1 MFTPLK
7 PTEAD
12 FIDVTVLSTPQPQAT
27 STVQRKSTLENNVLD
42 RGIEEAIC
50 KQFVKDKNDITRKST
65 DSSLGILDSISSF
78 LAEVSGIEEVEKQS
92 ESKLDIECA
101 RKLLQRC
108 SDIKST
114 SITYDTN
121 KENNTNFQN
130 LSSNI
135 IPSTLI
141 DYGQSVCSNQINL
154 QNENI
159 SHSVKD
165 KANSVVFE
173 PKEIS
178 ARSSGLSRSSENNL
192 SSLAS
197 SKNLNQMTFD
207 TTTAEFMAQFSN
219 EDFRPASEMV
229 SQLLADEASW
239 QQSYPYALPT
249 TASSEKEYL
258 NFSCFSGIMGEL
270 DLSVESCAGH
280 KVSVSEFFRRKC
292 GNFGELS
299 DTGVERPSLGLSV
312 NSPKKKDHLIP
323 LVDST
328 CSSVTEGITY
338 LHLLKQISC
347 ISKRLF
353 LLVDSSIGPNIAKDK
368 TQNIP
373 NITKDVE
380 EQSIMSLT
388 SIAQALQDIDSGTP
402 RRLVDQLIMAKKKKK
417 STQAQEKSV
426 VRDTYILSP
435 SSRKSMPATSNKNT
449 DNFGKDVA
457 LLNLSSKLSLD
468 SKIINETVD
477 IKHSVPR
484 MLSFDS
490 DSGTKINY
498 EAISQELKKELSSGN
513 LPSLYSQ
520 ELKSLL
526 EDSKLTLP
534 NYTENKISSHTSK
547 INAMISQEEKSAGL
561 EEEEIGKKENI
572 KKENVSCKDRSE
584 IQNISNLQEFYVNN
598 VVIGK
603 GTEELC
609 SCIVAIPREIDIE
622 LLNKSDRWVI
632 CALSVN
638 QIQGDKHNVRL
649 TLPKDV
655 ILIKPNAEQHV
666 KISVIVV
673 KMCKPIIAVLNI
685 TVSDMV
691 TRIEWIMKHIICLK
705 PEEVDINV
713 SNPSQKK
720 ELDFQYIA
728 ENSMAVLPITI
739 KNKNNVD
746 VPIKI
751 SILQNEPAIFSLEN
765 PEESQYITLKSQEV
779 RTTNVRCKA
788 VAQKNTETQQRSLQR
803 YAGTLIIQ
811 NESTPENSII
821 IQEIPLIVQVGICKI
836 QTIDTDLPLVV
847 PNKQS
852 KSLTVINLGTIPTLI
867 TASFIQEIELTKNSK
882 CFSVEPENLLVQ
894 PRETRCF
901 FITYKQQT
909 TDTPKMYAKIKL
921 TAAGDDHYYSVI
933 GDSNTYTEAEN
944 ENVRCDTPQYLP
956 PVSSPS
962 SPHSVVSNKSGVS
975 GRISPLSS
983 VSGLTVTGDKIP
995 IRTTHAALIWNS
1007 VKTGKSEIREF
1018 TIRNTSNNKIRIQAI
1033 ISDSEKNFRFLR
1045 ERQPVGAIVLAL
1057 QGLESRML
1065 SVLFSPHHI
1074 GAAAGKII
1082 FRHYEPK
1089 REESEP
1095 GSSKVLFLYG
1105 YGGYSKVEISEAF
1118 KDTGG
1123 KMWLSLGIL
1132 RCGRTPRAKIKLQ
1145 NIGDLCSYVK
1155 IKLIPKAVYPT
1166 MASSWQVNP
1175 TEFLLNSKDVQWVT
1189 LEFEPR
1195 KEDLALL
1202 QRSNVSHVGTLLI
1215 THGDEPTRWRIRR
1228 LYNKMKETGELSG
1241 NENETFRNIIQP
1253 LCKTF
1258 SGEQLISDINAIR
1271 DSVQNLGDL
1280 CQGIRQH
1287 EIMLTV
1293 EVCADE
1299 TMSVLH
1305 DNADESQMF
1314 YSLCSDNSQ
1323 IYEGNGESF
1332 LPSETFVANSTLQ
1345 NGMNASDFIISPSVV
1360 ILTPPTRSEAVVT
1373 IRSPCTVAE
1382 PFETALSNTEYL
1394 KVVPAEG
1401 MIPTR
1406 RDFQL
1411 KIHCKR
1417 KIERNFNAVLEIY
1430 TENKKF
1436 DVQIKVTVK

>member
-7 PTEAD
+7 STEAD

-42 RGIEEAIC
+42 RNIEEAIS
-50 KQFVKDKNDITRKST
+50 KQFVKDKNAITRKST

-78 LAEVSGIEEVEKQS
+78 LAEISGVEEVEKQS

-114 SITYDTN
+114 SIIYDTN
-121 KENNTNFQN
+121 KENNTNIQN

-135 IPSTLI
+135 IPSTLT
-141 DYGQSVCSNQINL
+141 DYGQSVPCSNQINL

-178 ARSSGLSRSSENNL
+178 ARSSGLSRSSETNL
-192 SSLAS
+192 SSSAS
-197 SKNLNQMTFD
+197 SKSLNQITFD
-207 TTTAEFMAQFSN
+207 ATTAELMAQFNN
-219 EDFRPASEMV
+219 EDFRPASEMA
-229 SQLLADEASW
+229 SQMLADEVSW
-239 QQSYPYALPT
+239 QQNYPYALPT

-258 NFSCFSGIMGEL
+258 NLSCFSGIMGEL

-299 DTGVERPSLGLSV
+299 ETGVERPSLGLSV
-312 NSPKKKDHLIP
+312 NSPKKKDHLTP

-328 CSSVTEGITY
+328 CSSVTE
-338 LHLLKQISC
+338 
-347 ISKRLF
+347 
-353 LLVDSSIGPNIAKDK
+353 DSSIGANIAKDK

-373 NITKDVE
+373 NITKDAE

-388 SIAQALQDIDSGTP
+388 SIAQALQDIDNGTP

-417 STQAQEKSV
+417 SSQVQEKGV
-426 VRDTYILSP
+426 VSDTYTLSP
-435 SSRKSMPATSNKNT
+435 SSRKSMPATSNRNI
-449 DNFGKDVA
+449 DNFGKDMG

-468 SKIINETVD
+468 SRIINESVN
-477 IKHSVPR
+477 IKHSIPR
-484 MLSFDS
+484 LLSFDS
-490 DSGTKINY
+490 NSGAKINY

-526 EDSKLTLP
+526 EDSKLTRP
-534 NYTENKISSHTSK
+534 NYTENKISPHTSK
-547 INAMISQEEKSAGL
+547 INAMISYEEKSTGL

-572 KKENVSCKDRSE
+572 KKENVSYKDRSE
-584 IQNISNLQEFYVNN
+584 IRIQDISNLQESYVNN

-603 GTEELC
+603 RTEELC

-649 TLPKDV
+649 TLPKNV
-655 ILIKPNAEQHV
+655 TLIKPNAEQHV
-666 KISVIVV
+666 KITVTVV

-685 TVSDMV
+685 TMSDMV

-728 ENSMAVLPITI
+728 ENSIAVLPITI

-746 VPIKI
+746 IPIKI

-765 PEESQYITLKSQEV
+765 PEESQHITLKSQEV

-788 VAQKNTETQQRSLQR
+788 FAQKNTETQQRSLQR
-803 YAGTLIIQ
+803 YTGTLIIQ

-821 IQEIPLIVQVGICKI
+821 IQEIPLIVQVGIYKI

-852 KSLTVINLGTIPTLI
+852 KPLTVINLGTIPTLI
-867 TASFIQEIELTKNSK
+867 TTSFIQEIELTKNSK
-882 CFSVEPENLLVQ
+882 YFSVEPESLLVQ
-894 PRETRCF
+894 PRETGCF

-909 TDTPKMYAKIKL
+909 LGTPKMYAKIKL
-921 TAAGDDHYYSVI
+921 TAANNDYYYSVI
-933 GDSNTYTEAEN
+933 GESSTCTEAEN
-944 ENVRCDTPQYLP
+944 ENARCETPQYLP

-975 GRISPLSS
+975 GRNSPLSS
-983 VSGLTVTGDKIP
+983 VSGSTVTGDKIP

-1033 ISDSEKNFRFLR
+1033 ISDSKKNFRFLR
-1045 ERQPVGAIVLAL
+1045 ERQAVGTIVLAL
-1057 QGLESRML
+1057 QGSESRML

-1074 GAAAGKII
+1074 GAAAGKIV
-1082 FRHYEPK
+1082 FKHYEPN
-1089 REESEP
+1089 REEFES
-1095 GSSKVLFLYG
+1095 GSTKVLFLYG

-1132 RCGRTPRAKIKLQ
+1132 SCGRSPRAKIKLQ

-1175 TEFLLNSKDVQWVT
+1175 SELLLNSKEVQWVT

-1258 SGEQLISDINAIR
+1258 SGEQLISDINTIR

-1280 CQGIRQH
+1280 CQGIHRH

-1305 DNADESQMF
+1305 DNADESQLF
-1314 YSLCSDNSQ
+1314 YSLCSDNSH

-1332 LPSETFVANSTLQ
+1332 LPSETFVANSTLKS
-1345 NGMNASDFIISPSVV
+1345 GMNADDFMISPSIV

-1382 PFETALSNTEYL
+1382 PFETSLSNTDYL
-1394 KVVPAEG
+1394 RVVPAEG

-1411 KIHCKR
+1411 KIQCKR

>member
-78 LAEVSGIEEVEKQS
+78 LAEVSGIEEVGKQS

-328 CSSVTEGITY
+328 CSSVTE
-338 LHLLKQISC
+338 
-347 ISKRLF
+347 
-353 LLVDSSIGPNIAKDK
+353 DSSIGPNIAKDK

-417 STQAQEKSV
+417 STQVQEKSV
-426 VRDTYILSP
+426 VRDTYTLSP

-490 DSGTKINY
+490 NSGTKINY

-603 GTEELC
+603 STEELC

-751 SILQNEPAIFSLEN
+751 TILQNEPAIFSLEN

-852 KSLTVINLGTIPTLI
+852 KPLTVINLGTIPTLI

-901 FITYKQQT
+901 FVTYKQQT

-921 TAAGDDHYYSVI
+921 TAAGNDHYYSVI

>member
-78 LAEVSGIEEVEKQS
+78 LAEVSGIEEVGKQS

-328 CSSVTEGITY
+328 CSSVTE
-338 LHLLKQISC
+338 
-347 ISKRLF
+347 
-353 LLVDSSIGPNIAKDK
+353 DSSIGPNIAKDK

-417 STQAQEKSV
+417 STQVQEKSV
-426 VRDTYILSP
+426 VRDTYTLSP

-457 LLNLSSKLSLD
+457 LLNRSSKLSLD

-490 DSGTKINY
+490 NSGTKINY

-603 GTEELC
+603 STEELC

-751 SILQNEPAIFSLEN
+751 TILQNEPAIFSLEN

-852 KSLTVINLGTIPTLI
+852 KPLTVINLGTIPTLI

-901 FITYKQQT
+901 FVTYKQQT

-921 TAAGDDHYYSVI
+921 TAAGNDHYYSVI

>member
-1 MFTPLK
+1 MVNPYVPIKLIFRMKIFHIQLR
-7 PTEAD
+7 
-12 FIDVTVLSTPQPQAT
+12 I
-27 STVQRKSTLENNVLD
+27 
-42 RGIEEAIC
+42 
-50 KQFVKDKNDITRKST
+50 KQI
-65 DSSLGILDSISSF
+65 
-78 LAEVSGIEEVEKQS
+78 
-92 ESKLDIECA
+92 
-101 RKLLQRC
+101 
-108 SDIKST
+108 
-114 SITYDTN
+114 
-121 KENNTNFQN
+121 
-130 LSSNI
+130 
-135 IPSTLI
+135 
-141 DYGQSVCSNQINL
+141 
-154 QNENI
+154 
-159 SHSVKD
+159 
-165 KANSVVFE
+165 VVFE

-417 STQAQEKSV
+417 STQVQEKSV
-426 VRDTYILSP
+426 VRDTYTLSP

-490 DSGTKINY
+490 NSGTKINY

-603 GTEELC
+603 STEELC

-751 SILQNEPAIFSLEN
+751 TILQNEPAIFSLEN

-852 KSLTVINLGTIPTLI
+852 KPLTVINLGTIPTLI

-901 FITYKQQT
+901 FVTYKQQT

-921 TAAGDDHYYSVI
+921 TAAGNDHYYSVI

>member
-328 CSSVTEGITY
+328 CSSVTE
-338 LHLLKQISC
+338 
-347 ISKRLF
+347 
-353 LLVDSSIGPNIAKDK
+353 DSSIGPNIAKDK

>member
-27 STVQRKSTLENNVLD
+27 STVQRKNTLENNVLD
-42 RGIEEAIC
+42 RDIEEAIC
-50 KQFVKDKNDITRKST
+50 KQFVKDKNDVTRKST
-65 DSSLGILDSISSF
+65 ESSLGILDSISSF

-92 ESKLDIECA
+92 ENKLDIECA

-108 SDIKST
+108 SDIKSA

-121 KENNTNFQN
+121 KENNTNIQN

-165 KANSVVFE
+165 KASSVVFE

-192 SSLAS
+192 SLSTS
-197 SKNLNQMTFD
+197 SKSLNQITFD
-207 TTTAEFMAQFSN
+207 ATTAELMAQFNN

-229 SQLLADEASW
+229 SQMLADEVSW
-239 QQSYPYALPT
+239 QQDYPYALPT

-258 NFSCFSGIMGEL
+258 NLSCFSGIMGEL

-299 DTGVERPSLGLSV
+299 DTGVERPSLGLAV

-328 CSSVTEGITY
+328 CSSVTE
-338 LHLLKQISC
+338 
-347 ISKRLF
+347 
-353 LLVDSSIGPNIAKDK
+353 DSSIGSNIAKDK

-373 NITKDVE
+373 NITRDVE

-388 SIAQALQDIDSGTP
+388 SIARALQDIDSGTP

-417 STQAQEKSV
+417 STQVQDKSV
-426 VRDTYILSP
+426 ASDTYTLSP
-435 SSRKSMPATSNKNT
+435 SSRKSMPATSNRNI
-449 DNFGKDVA
+449 DNFGKDVG

-477 IKHSVPR
+477 IKHSIPR

-490 DSGTKINY
+490 NSGTKINY

-526 EDSKLTLP
+526 EDSKLTPP
-534 NYTENKISSHTSK
+534 NYAENKISPHTSK
-547 INAMISQEEKSAGL
+547 INAMISHEDKSAGL

-572 KKENVSCKDRSE
+572 KKENVSCKDRSG
-584 IQNISNLQEFYVNN
+584 IQNISNLQESYVNN

-603 GTEELC
+603 STEELC

-666 KISVIVV
+666 KITVIVV

-728 ENSMAVLPITI
+728 ENSIAVLPITI

-765 PEESQYITLKSQEV
+765 PEESQHITLKSQEV

-803 YAGTLIIQ
+803 YVGTLIIQ

-821 IQEIPLIVQVGICKI
+821 IQEIPLIVQVGIYKI

-852 KSLTVINLGTIPTLI
+852 KPLTVINLGTIPTLI

-882 CFSVEPENLLVQ
+882 YFSVEPENLLVQ
-894 PRETRCF
+894 PRETGCF

-909 TDTPKMYAKIKL
+909 SGTPKMYAKIKL

-933 GDSNTYTEAEN
+933 GESNTYTEAEN
-944 ENVRCDTPQYLP
+944 ENVRCETPQYLP

-975 GRISPLSS
+975 GRNSPLSS
-983 VSGLTVTGDKIP
+983 VSGSTVTGDKIP

-1045 ERQPVGAIVLAL
+1045 ERQPVGIIVLAL

-1089 REESEP
+1089 REESES

-1175 TEFLLNSKDVQWVT
+1175 TELLLNSKEVQWVT

-1258 SGEQLISDINAIR
+1258 SGEQLMSDINAIR

-1314 YSLCSDNSQ
+1314 YSLCSDNSH

-1332 LPSETFVANSTLQ
+1332 LPSETFVANSTFQ
-1345 NGMNASDFIISPSVV
+1345 NGMNADDFMISPSVV

-1382 PFETALSNTEYL
+1382 PFETFLSNTEYL
-1394 KVVPAEG
+1394 RVVPAEG

-1411 KIHCKR
+1411 KIQCKR

>member
-27 STVQRKSTLENNVLD
+27 STVQRKNTLENNVLNRD
-42 RGIEEAIC
+42 IEEAIC

-65 DSSLGILDSISSF
+65 ESSLGILDSISSCKFF

-92 ESKLDIECA
+92 ENKLDIECA

-108 SDIKST
+108 SDIKSA

-121 KENNTNFQN
+121 KENNTNIQN

-141 DYGQSVCSNQINL
+141 DYGQSICSNQINL

-178 ARSSGLSRSSENNL
+178 ARSSGLSRNSENNL
-192 SSLAS
+192 SSSAS
-197 SKNLNQMTFD
+197 SKSLNQITFD
-207 TTTAEFMAQFSN
+207 STTAELMAQFNN

-229 SQLLADEASW
+229 NQMLADEVSW
-239 QQSYPYALPT
+239 QQNYPYALPT
-249 TASSEKEYL
+249 TVSSEKEYL
-258 NFSCFSGIMGEL
+258 NLSCFSGIMGEL

-299 DTGVERPSLGLSV
+299 DTGLERPSLGLSV

-328 CSSVTEGITY
+328 CSSVTE
-338 LHLLKQISC
+338 
-347 ISKRLF
+347 
-353 LLVDSSIGPNIAKDK
+353 DSSIGSNIAKDK

-373 NITKDVE
+373 NITRDVE

-417 STQAQEKSV
+417 STQVQEKSV
-426 VRDTYILSP
+426 ARDTYTLSP
-435 SSRKSMPATSNKNT
+435 SSRKSMPATSNRNI
-449 DNFGKDVA
+449 DNFGKDVG

-468 SKIINETVD
+468 SKTINETVD
-477 IKHSVPR
+477 IKHSIPR

-490 DSGTKINY
+490 NSGTKINY

-526 EDSKLTLP
+526 VDSTLTPP
-534 NYTENKISSHTSK
+534 NYTENKISPYTSK
-547 INAMISQEEKSAGL
+547 INAMISHEDKSTGL

-584 IQNISNLQEFYVNN
+584 IENISNLQESYVNN

-603 GTEELC
+603 STEELC

-666 KISVIVV
+666 KITVIVV

-705 PEEVDINV
+705 PEEIDINV

-728 ENSMAVLPITI
+728 ENSIAVLPITI

-765 PEESQYITLKSQEV
+765 PEESQHITLKSQEV

-788 VAQKNTETQQRSLQR
+788 VAQKNTETQQQSLQH

-811 NESTPENSII
+811 NESAPENSII
-821 IQEIPLIVQVGICKI
+821 IQEIPLIVQVGIYKI

-852 KSLTVINLGTIPTLI
+852 KPLTVINLGTIPTLI
-867 TASFIQEIELTKNSK
+867 IASFIQEIELTKNSK
-882 CFSVEPENLLVQ
+882 YFSVEPENLLVQ
-894 PRETRCF
+894 PRETGCF

-909 TDTPKMYAKIKL
+909 SGAPKMYAKIKL
-921 TAAGDDHYYSVI
+921 TAGGDDHYYSVI
-933 GDSNTYTEAEN
+933 GESNTYTEAEN
-944 ENVRCDTPQYLP
+944 ENVRCETPQYLP

-962 SPHSVVSNKSGVS
+962 SPHSVVLNKSGVS
-975 GRISPLSS
+975 GRNSPLSS
-983 VSGLTVTGDKIP
+983 VSGSTVTGDKIP

-1045 ERQPVGAIVLAL
+1045 ERQPVGIIVLAL

-1089 REESEP
+1089 REESES

-1175 TEFLLNSKDVQWVT
+1175 TELLLNSKEVQWVT

-1258 SGEQLISDINAIR
+1258 SGEQLISDINAVR

-1280 CQGIRQH
+1280 CQGIHQH

-1314 YSLCSDNSQ
+1314 YSLCSDNSH

-1332 LPSETFVANSTLQ
+1332 LPSE
-1345 NGMNASDFIISPSVV
+1345 
-1360 ILTPPTRSEAVVT
+1360 SEAVVT

-1382 PFETALSNTEYL
+1382 PFETFLSNTEYL
-1394 KVVPAEG
+1394 RVVPAEG

-1411 KIHCKR
+1411 KIQCKR
-1417 KIERNFNAVLEIY
+1417 KIERNLNAVLEIY